1 VAEQGLPAQH
11 LDGLSHGDP
20 DHAAPVSDRDDVL
33 RRWRLGEERLYPVA
47 TVRPD
52 LYESVIGVVRALAD
66 HLASVPDL
74 DALVVTFRTAERD
87 AELEAAGVSRR
98 DLPPEID
105 LDLVRDAAY
114 QVRSRELSMR
124 AATERTDLAI
134 RRARASGEATAVIWS
149 EGERELWPPYRRVEM
164 SLASGRAVAVA
175 TEMDPDT
182 MMPRHSVEAF
192 QLDPETGEA
201 VSGEALVA
209 RREFADADEWR
220 AATDELRRS
229 ILMN

>member
-1 VAEQGLPAQH
+1 M
-11 LDGLSHGDP
+11 
-20 DHAAPVSDRDDVL
+20 SDRDDVL

-52 LYESVIGVVRALAD
+52 LYESAIGVVRSLAD
-66 HLASVPDL
+66 HLSRVPDL
-74 DALVVTFRTAERD
+74 DALIVTFRTADRD
-87 AELEAAGVSRR
+87 AELEEAGVSRM

-114 QVRSRELSMR
+114 QMRSRELSMR
-124 AATERTDLAI
+124 AATERTDTAI
-134 RRARASGEATAVIWS
+134 RRARAAGEATAVIWS

-164 SLASGRAVAVA
+164 SLATGRAVAVS

-182 MMPRHSVEAF
+182 MMPRHALEAI

-201 VSGEALVA
+201 TSQEALA
-209 RREFADADEWR
+209 GRRQFTDPDEWR
-220 AATDELRRS
+220 AATDELRRT
-229 ILMN
+229 ILTN